1 MFFPL
6 HYALGFTLAAAGGA
20 VDFLILLLLGVCVLS
35 FSSGTELLKTSWEGG
50 VDYIIIIVNDN
61 VPIPPG
67 YTLPLLPDPPA
78 HTDTSQAQWCPGTR
92 CPVT

>member
-6 HYALGFTLAAAGGA
+6 HYALGFTPAAAGGA
-20 VDFLILLLLGVCVLS
+20 VDFLILLLLDVCVVLS
-35 FSSGTELLKTSWEGG
+35 FSSGTELLKTSWG
-50 VDYIIIIVNDN
+50 VDCIIIIVNDN
-61 VPIPPG
+61 VPILPG